1 MSDALQPLVV
11 FSHGKETGPNGRK
24 IRQLRAIAEQAG
36 AQTLSIDYTA
46 TQEPSARVDIL
57 LNTILPAHRGLI
69 LVGSSM
75 GGYVSTTASA
85 ILKPEALLLMA
96 PAFGLAGYANPL
108 PAPCAESVAAVHGWQ
123 DDVVPA
129 ENVITWAKQHQV
141 MLTLVNDDHSLHQTV
156 TKIGALLT
164 SMILHIK
171 TSDSV
176 TAE

>member
-24 IRQLRAIAEQAG
+24 IRQLRTIAEQAG

-57 LNTILPAHRGLI
+57 LNTILPAHSGLV

-85 ILKPEALLLMA
+85 ILKPKALLLMA
-96 PAFGLAGYANPL
+96 PAFGLAGYANAFPV
-108 PAPCAESVAAVHGWQ
+108 PFADSVAAVHGWQ

-129 ENVITWAKQHQV
+129 DNVITWARQHQV
-141 MLTLVNDDHSLHQTV
+141 MLTLVNDDHALHQTV
-156 TKIGALLT
+156 NTVGQLLT
-164 SMILHIK
+164 SMIKVI
-171 TSDSV
+171 S
-176 TAE
+176 A